1 MAIERYRLT
10 ISFDVLG
17 EREFSEVAKA
27 MSAVHRQLPRDFKNS
42 VNDVARGLRDSARY
56 QALQKFTARKG
67 HTGLRRKVA
76 QGVKLKQIE
85 DGVLVITTM
94 PDEAQA
100 IIPRGLDGV
109 KGWRHPVFGHRDRWV
124 RQHQGTDSW
133 FLETMR
139 SGHEPLRNRLVNNI
153 NDAADE
159 IADASRTGT

>member
-1 MAIERYRLT
+1 MAVERYRLT
-10 ISFDVLG
+10 ISFEVLG
-17 EREFSEVAKA
+17 EREFTEVGKA
-27 MSAVHRQLPRDFKNS
+27 LTAANRQLPRDFKNS
-42 VNDVARGLRDSARY
+42 VNEVARGLRDQARY

-76 QGVKLKQIE
+76 QGVKLVQIE
-85 DGVLVITTM
+85 DGVRVITTM

-139 SGHEPLRNRLVNNI
+139 SGHEPLRNRLVRNI
-153 NDAADE
+153 NDAADD
-159 IADASRTGT
+159 IADAGRGT